1 MGVLAGTLWE
11 QQWSALCTGSADLTQ
26 GQQVPAVPHSAAQH
40 TTPGIE
46 IYYHIHYHTVTNS
59 TIQYCT
65 VTYSTI
71 HYHTVPYSTIQYH
84 TVTNN
89 LLQLYSHSVTLVYSD
104 TL

>member
-46 IYYHIHYHTVTNS
+46 IYYHIHYHTLPYSNKQYHTVPYSNIQYHTVTNS
-59 TIQYCT
+59 TIQY
-65 VTYSTI
+65 
-71 HYHTVPYSTIQYH
+71 HTVPYSNKQLTSVIQSQGN
-84 TVTNN
+84 TGI
-89 LLQLYSHSVTLVYSD
+89 
-104 TL
+104 